1 MDIELA
7 QYNWIERL
15 PEPVKVSVRGCMTAR
30 HYVAGEVVYRT
41 GDPGDELY
49 QLVSGN
55 IRLYTVDPKGRELL
69 YIIHQAGNCFGE
81 MSLIDNLPRAHIAQA
96 IGETELC
103 VMRRRQFEQ
112 LWMLYPEIS
121 RELCRLLCSRERSM
135 FGVFEDRS
143 LLPLPAR
150 IAIRLYQLASTL
162 GTEQRDGIH
171 FDLRITQE
179 DISLMVAASRQAVNK
194 VLKDWQ
200 GEGIIDISY
209 GNFIVKDLQA
219 LKILCTSSET

>member
-1 MDIELA
+1 
-7 QYNWIERL
+7 
-15 PEPVKVSVRGCMTAR
+15 MTTRYYA
-30 HYVAGEVVYRT
+30 AGEVVYRT
-41 GDPGDELY
+41 DEAGDELY

-55 IRLYTVDPKGRELL
+55 IRLYTVDPQGRELL
-69 YIIHQAGNCFGE
+69 YIIHKAGNCFGE

-96 IGETELC
+96 IGETEIRVL
-103 VMRRRQFEQ
+103 RRRQFEQ

-121 RELCRLLCSRERSM
+121 RELCRLLCSRERDM
-135 FGVFEDRS
+135 FGVFEGRS
-143 LLPLPAR
+143 LLPLSTR

-162 GTEQRDGIH
+162 GTEQCDGIH

-200 GEGIIDISY
+200 GEGIIVISY
-209 GNFIVKDLQA
+209 GNYIVKDLQA
-219 LKILCTSSET
+219 LKKLTASSDT